1 MEEEVITNVNAA
13 YEYSQIQE
21 ESNNYSEVKGNIF
34 EFSLNS
40 AYNSSQ
46 AGENLEAASTAETIG
61 YSEVQENGT
70 ENIPNDSSQPE
81 YIQIQ
86 EEHNF
91 NYSMNNAYDTNR
103 TEDHEYSEVQEQDVF
118 GCEQNAAYDTNR
130 TEDNEYS
137 EVQEEN
143 VFRCEQNAAYVS
155 GNAER
160 NETSEDG
167 PEYTQND
174 AYNVSTTEVNHYA
187 LLEFPALNHTR
198 EAARENSTRTRSKQ
212 K

>member
-70 ENIPNDSSQPE
+70 KNIPNDSSQPE

-91 NYSMNNAYDTNR
+91 NYSMNN
-103 TEDHEYSEVQEQDVF
+103 
-118 GCEQNAAYDTNR
+118 AYDTNR